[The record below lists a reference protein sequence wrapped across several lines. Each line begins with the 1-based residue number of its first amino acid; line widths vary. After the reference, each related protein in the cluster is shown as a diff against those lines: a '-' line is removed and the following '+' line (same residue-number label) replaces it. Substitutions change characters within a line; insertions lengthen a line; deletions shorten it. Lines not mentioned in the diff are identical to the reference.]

1 MNLIQFTRVLLKR
14 KLLLIAV
21 PLLMVLVTYYL
32 TRNMPDIFRAE
43 AQIATGIT
51 EKSHISLEES
61 KGSVQLIDIQQQFS
75 NVIEQMRS
83 KKIMDV
89 LSCQLLLH
97 DLESP
102 KSFRPARF
110 ELVKNSIEN
119 KDEAIRILKL
129 KIDSISTLDLN
140 NPKEKEIDD
149 AINKMGYDEESI
161 KMSLKVSRVENSD
174 FVKAVHESESSYLS
188 VFIVNHVCSNFI
200 DYYRIQN
207 QYKRTQTADFFA
219 KMAEEKKRDLDQ
231 KVEILKQ
238 YKIKN
243 KVINLGQ
250 QTENLEILRKDVE
263 LMREKVNQLIPSYTV
278 AIKDINSKLSGEDR
292 AYLEV
297 GLQPMNKKIS
307 STKKAIYDFTELLVK
322 SGNKDEAVKDSI
334 SRLRTQLER
343 EILKAADDLVIN
355 PNVPKQDLVV
365 KKINYELDLEI
376 AIQSVKSIDNELR
389 RLDRKFET
397 FTPLD
402 ATIQAYERDIQVA
415 ADAYLVILNKLNE
428 ASFYTN
434 LGINVEQTQ
443 TAQIGPPEPSKKM
456 MLLVLAGIIGLVL
469 TIVILFVLEYLDL
482 TLKTPE
488 KFVKITGLPLI
499 GALNRIKS
507 EKLDLKTIFN
517 TESVKPETDIFKKLL
532 RTLRHEVEEKMR
544 GHKVLLFTSTG
555 QGDGKTLSMIS
566 LAFSLGISGKKVLM
580 VDTNFYNNSISKTF
594 LAKPALED
602 FLNSKSN
609 FKDAVTD
616 TSIENVKILGSR
628 GGRYSP
634 NEVMVN
640 TVTKE
645 KISEISKDFD
655 LVFLE
660 GDNLNT
666 GSGAKELTYTADK
679 VIGIFSADNV
689 IEQADRNSI
698 DYLKEIKS
706 KYIGSVLNRVELENL
721 ENMYGE
727 TEKRRGFI
735 RKFIKRILRRNLSKK
750 RKDNSNLMKS

>member
-14 KLLLIAV
+14 KLVLITV
-21 PLLMVLVTYYL
+21 PVLMVLLTYFL
-32 TRNMPDIFRAE
+32 TRNLPDVYKAE

-75 NVIEQMRS
+75 NIIEQMRS
-83 KKIMDV
+83 KKMMDK
-89 LSCQLLLH
+89 LSYQLLLH
-97 DLESP
+97 DIEGP
-102 KSFRPARF
+102 KSFRPAKF
-110 ELVKNSIEN
+110 QLLEN
-119 KDEAIRILKL
+119 KMQDKDAIKNILKS
-129 KIDSISTLDLN
+129 KIDSLGMLDVGN
-140 NPKEKEIDD
+140 ERENRIKEIIM
-149 AINKMGYDEESI
+149 AMGYDEESI
-161 KMSLKVSRVENSD
+161 KKSTKVNRVENSD
-174 FVKAVHESESSYLS
+174 FVKVTHESENSYLS
-188 VFIVNHVCSNFI
+188 VFVVNNICSNFI
-200 DYYRIQN
+200 HYYEN
-207 QYKRTQTADFFA
+207 QSRTRRGQTADFFA
-219 KMAEEKKRDLDQ
+219 RMAEEKKRDLDK

-250 QTENLEILRKDVE
+250 QTENLEILKKDVE
-263 LMREKVNQLIPSYTV
+263 LMREKVNQLIPSYQS
-278 AIKDINSKLSGEDR
+278 AIKDINSRLSGEDR
-292 AYLEV
+292 AYLEA

-307 STKKAIYDFTELLVK
+307 STKKTIYELTEILVK
-322 SGNKDEAVKDSI
+322 SGNKDQAIKDSI
-334 SRLRTQLER
+334 SKLRQQLEQ
-343 EILKAADDLVIN
+343 EILKAADDLVVN
-355 PNVPKQDLVV
+355 PNVPKQDLVL
-365 KKINYELDLEI
+365 KKINYEIDLEI

-434 LGINVEQTQ
+434 LGVNVEQTQ
-443 TAQIGPPEPSKKM
+443 TAQPGPPEPSKKM
-456 MLLVLAGIIGLVL
+456 MLLILAGLIGFVL
-469 TIVILFVLEYLDL
+469 TVVIIFVLEYLDL
-482 TLKTPE
+482 TIKSPE

-507 EKLDLKTIFN
+507 EKLDLKSIFE
-517 TESVKPETDIFKKLL
+517 TEAVKPETDVFKKLL
-532 RTLRHEVEEKMR
+532 RSLRHEVEEKMR
-544 GHKVLLFTSTG
+544 DSKILLFTSTG
-555 QGDGKTLSMIS
+555 QGDGKTLTIIS

-580 VDTNFYNNSISKTF
+580 LDTNYYNNSISRIF

-602 FLNSKSN
+602 FLRSKI
-609 FKDAVTD
+609 KYEEALTD
-616 TSIENVKILGSR
+616 TSIENVKIIGSR
-628 GGRYSP
+628 GGKYSP

-640 TVTKE
+640 TITKE
-645 KISEISKDFD
+645 KILEISKNYDM
-655 LVFLE
+655 VFLE

-679 VIGIFSADNV
+679 VIAVFSADKV

-698 DYLKEIKS
+698 DYLKELKE
-706 KYIGSVLNRVELENL
+706 KFIGSVLNRVEQENL
-721 ENMYGE
+721 ENMFGE
-727 TEKRRGFI
+727 VEKRRSFI
-735 RKFIKRILRRNLSKK
+735 RKFVKKILKRNLSKK